1 MPVKW
6 TNRSRPPSSGVMKPN
21 PLSSLNHLTVPIP
34 TDEPRLLPR
43 RRRRLAALDL
53 DRSSAGPDGENVS
66 GFALRAQDFLSRE
79 LGGGRGDLVAVA
91 GTGHPGEPQ
100 RVVRVARD
108 DVHVEVEDGLPGGR
122 SARVEQVHAV
132 RPEALL
138 DARGQLLRHPHAG
151 LEVLAR

>member
-1 MPVKW
+1 MNPACCHDGGVASPHWTSTGRAPVP
-6 TNRSRPPSSGVMKPN
+6 TGRTYPASRSTRKIS
-21 PLSSLNHLTVPIP
+21 
-34 TDEPRLLPR
+34 
-43 RRRRLAALDL
+43 
-53 DRSSAGPDGENVS
+53 
-66 GFALRAQDFLSRE
+66 LSRE
-79 LGGGRGDLVAVA
+79 LGGRRGDLVAVA

-138 DARGQLLRHPHAG
+138 DARGQLLRHPRAG
-151 LEVLAR
+151 LEVLARHV